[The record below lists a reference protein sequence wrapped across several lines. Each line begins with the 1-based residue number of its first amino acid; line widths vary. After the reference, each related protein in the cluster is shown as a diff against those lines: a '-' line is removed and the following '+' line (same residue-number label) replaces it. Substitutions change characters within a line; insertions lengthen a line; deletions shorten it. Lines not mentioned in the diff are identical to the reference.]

1 MASAAS
7 ASPSWV
13 ILGSEPRVTAADAD
27 LPPGADLSLAL
38 PAPPRVAILTIPPRI
53 FPGSTDGDY
62 SPSVLAVDA
71 SGLIL
76 LDAEQPPPQAPPSST
91 TPTANSPAGSQP
103 ARLTSS
109 STPNPPPPSR
119 SPTPRKNIVHP
130 NHLGLVASPT
140 QDGHYMVVEL
150 QMLSDDGTADLLCF
164 SSKVEEWAYK
174 SVRYPHP
181 SRVLSSNGVLS
192 HAGRLW
198 WVDLSWCLLTCDPF
212 ADAPV
217 LSLVPLPEGKAL
229 KHLEAVLLDKY
240 RCVGVS
246 GGKLRFVDMYGNIS
260 TSGAQRIS
268 VWTLADPDSTEWTL
282 EYEATLGRSGTT

>member
-1 MASAAS
+1 
-7 ASPSWV
+7 
-13 ILGSEPRVTAADAD
+13 
-27 LPPGADLSLAL
+27 
-38 PAPPRVAILTIPPRI
+38 
-53 FPGSTDGDY
+53 
-62 SPSVLAVDA
+62 
-71 SGLIL
+71 
-76 LDAEQPPPQAPPSST
+76 
-91 TPTANSPAGSQP
+91 
-103 ARLTSS
+103 
-109 STPNPPPPSR
+109 
-119 SPTPRKNIVHP
+119 
-130 NHLGLVASPT
+130 
-140 QDGHYMVVEL
+140 MVNEL

-282 EYEATLGRSGTT
+282 EYEATFGEIWDNVTYKATALPRKIPVLALIHPMNPDVVYFFLDEHMLGVNLSARKVVECEVYELVEPAGE